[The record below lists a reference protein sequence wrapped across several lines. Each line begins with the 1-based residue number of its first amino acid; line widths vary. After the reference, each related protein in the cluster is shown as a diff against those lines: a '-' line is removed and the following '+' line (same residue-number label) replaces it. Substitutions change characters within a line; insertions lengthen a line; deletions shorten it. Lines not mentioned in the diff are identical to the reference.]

1 MFVLI
6 RRVLCQLW
14 NKKSVSLTQYITQH
28 QQTWLEKSAR
38 LFQNLKFLKRG
49 LIGLGASFQT
59 YYIILKQWRWAIYRV
74 MKQETARV
82 SYILCLRNPTYNL
95 NCKNSYNPSVYITFN
110 SLNKRT
116 FTENKSSPMIF
127 LFYHLSISDFV
138 TSSPGNSLNKG
149 VIDPEY

>member
-1 MFVLI
+1 M
-6 RRVLCQLW
+6 
-14 NKKSVSLTQYITQH
+14 SVMKQEICVIDPIYYT
-28 QQTWLEKSAR
+28 TWLEKSAR
-38 LFQNLKFLKRG
+38 LFQNLKFLKN
-49 LIGLGASFQT
+49 QT
-59 YYIILKQWRWAIYRV
+59 YYIILKQWRWAIYQV

-95 NCKNSYNPSVYITFN
+95 NCKNSYNPSVYLTFN
-110 SLNKRT
+110 SPKVSGDKRT
-116 FTENKSSPMIF
+116 FTEKSSIMIF

>member
-1 MFVLI
+1 
-6 RRVLCQLW
+6 
-14 NKKSVSLTQYITQH
+14 
-28 QQTWLEKSAR
+28 
-38 LFQNLKFLKRG
+38 
-49 LIGLGASFQT
+49 
-59 YYIILKQWRWAIYRV
+59 

-110 SLNKRT
+110 SLKVSGDKRT